1 MGVKIKFDNMGNIEF
16 PTLVLA
22 AKSGKKFGV
31 IPATEIVFK
40 DNLNSF
46 SEVSFSVYR
55 YNNGEECHLW
65 KDIRDFRL
73 VYSKEWDLWFEITV
87 ELSESDDTVKKVVGR
102 TVCEAELSQVM
113 LFNIE
118 INTEDD
124 IARDDYEAPTVL
136 WDNEY
141 PERSLLSRLMEKVP
155 HYSIMHV
162 DSTIAGIQK
171 TFSFDGKSIYDA
183 FMEIAEEIGCIFTF
197 DSGISEDGGV
207 LRKIKVYD
215 LYSNCTSCGYRGDFT
230 GLCPDCGDEMI
241 ASSFGEDAK
250 IFVSSDLLADDI
262 SFSSDTDSVKNCF
275 KVEGGDDLINATIR
289 NINPNGT
296 DYIWHIT
303 KDMKQDMSKELREK
317 LSEYDELYE
326 DWRTSEEIT
335 LDNGVVEKY
344 NNIAKKYNYFIKNNA
359 FEGDSFDVDI
369 PETEDVPLEELDGG
383 TYRLTKGA
391 EVEDDESD
399 RFPLIGSIVGYPALM
414 NTYYD
419 TIDLSLFLQTSLMP
433 SVEFSD
439 LNATTELGK
448 LIADNLSP
456 VAVTSLEGLSLTT
469 ADSAVLSMAKVLIDP
484 NFKVEIVESILN
496 NTTWQG
502 KFKVTNYADEED
514 VAINGG
520 YISVVIN
527 DDIET
532 YAKQKIEK
540 ALDNKSSEDL
550 SITALFEKEKG
561 SFAIELKR
569 YSLDHLNL
577 FQNCCDGALNILIEQ
592 GISED
597 KTTEA
602 YTKLYQ
608 DYYTKSTM
616 ISDEIKTREE
626 EINAIKGV
634 YDEEGDLVVTGIQNL
649 INDKRSDIQAKL
661 DFEDFLEEDDL
672 WLEFCSFRREDKYSN
687 SNYIS
692 DGLNNAE
699 LFSKAKELFEVAS
712 SEIYKSAELQ
722 HSISCSLKNLL
733 AIDEFKPLTENFE
746 VGNWIRVRVNDDVYK
761 LRLVSY
767 ELTYDDYD
775 RMNVEFSDVLKVPT
789 GISDIKSILDQASSM
804 ASSYSAVMHQASQ
817 GSSGNKRINNWV
829 ENGLS
834 LTTMKIVSS
843 ADNQEIVWDNNG
855 FIMKEYFPIT
865 DTFSDKQLK
874 IINKGLYVTDDGWQT
889 SRAGIGNFRYKDP
902 RDNFKEKEVYGV
914 IADTIV
920 GNIILGE
927 NVGIYTEN
935 NSITLNNEG
944 FEISNLNNKDKD
956 ISYTVDIVMNPNN
969 TENVFYIDSTKRAS
983 EGENVT
989 LTKLLNVNAKDG
1001 TLSIGGGNFKVD
1013 TTGKL
1018 SIGGTDFVADSTG
1031 LSIGNGNFMV
1041 RASDGS
1047 INIGNGSFIVD
1058 NKGNAKINN
1067 IVMGGN
1073 ITWESEPWGDIDVD
1087 LDGYMHENDYTY
1099 LTTTKITSTTIESP
1113 TIMGGTITGGT
1124 FIAVDISKGIENIV
1138 NQPKLVIDSNG
1149 IASFDKSGTLDGI
1162 SVEANDGFGSLRFY
1176 YDGEDRGCLSQS
1188 GGTIYLKGEQKLTI
1202 GNGNPED
1209 GNEGYTYGIGTWIFG
1224 TSHQKADVD
1233 FTNAN
1238 VTGIKITF
1246 G

>member
-1 MGVKIKFDNMGNIEF
+1 MGVKIKFDNMGNIES

-87 ELSESDDTVKKVVGR
+87 ELSESDDSVKKVVGR

-124 IARDDYEAPTVL
+124 IARDDYESPTLL
-136 WDNEY
+136 WVEEH
-141 PERSLLSRLMEKVP
+141 PEISLLSRLMEKVP
-155 HYSIMHV
+155 HYAVKHV
-162 DSTIAGIQK
+162 DETIANIQK
-171 TFSFDGKSIYDA
+171 TFSFDGTSIYDA
-183 FMEIAEEIGCIFTF
+183 FMEIAEEIGCIFIF
-197 DSGISEDGGV
+197 DSGISKDGGIV
-207 LRKIKVYD
+207 REISVYD
-215 LYSNCTSCGYRGDFT
+215 LYSNCTSCEYRGDFT

-241 ASSFGEDAK
+241 ASSFGEDAR

-262 SFSSDTDSVKNCF
+262 SFSSDSDSVKNCF

-303 KDMKQDMSKELREK
+303 KDMKQDMSKELRDK
-317 LSEYDELYE
+317 LSDYDELYE
-326 DWRTSEEIT
+326 NYRTSEEIT
-335 LDNGVVEKY
+335 FDNDSESTAPVVEKY

-359 FEGDSFDVDI
+359 FEDDSFDVDI
-369 PETEDVPLEELDGG
+369 PEIEEAPFEELSGG
-383 TYRLTKGA
+383 TYRLTRGA

-399 RFPLIGSIVGYPALM
+399 RFPLIGSIIGYPALM
-414 NTYYD
+414 NVYYD
-419 TIDLSLFLQTSLMP
+419 TIDLSVFLQTSLMP
-433 SVEFSD
+433 SVESST
-439 LNATTELGK
+439 LTATTELK
-448 LIADNLSP
+448 NLIADKLSP

-484 NFKVEIVESILN
+484 NFKVEIVESSLN
-496 NTTWQG
+496 DTTWQG
-502 KFKVTNYADEED
+502 KFKVTNYADEDD
-514 VAINGG
+514 VAENNG
-520 YISVVIN
+520 YISVEIN

-550 SITALFEKEKG
+550 SITGLFSKEADK
-561 SFAIELKR
+561 FKTELKQ

-608 DYYTKSTM
+608 DYYNKSTM
-616 ISDEIKTREE
+616 ISAEIKTREE

-634 YDEEGDLVVTGIQNL
+634 YDEEGDLIVTGIQNL
-649 INDKRSDIQAKL
+649 ITDKRSDIQAEL
-661 DFEDFLEEDDL
+661 DFEAYLGEGL

-767 ELTYDDYD
+767 ELTYDDFD
-775 RMNVEFSDVLKVPT
+775 KMNVEFSDVLKVPT

-902 RDNFKEKEVYGV
+902 FDNFKEKEAYGV

-927 NVGIYTEN
+927 KVGIYNEENCIKLDKDGFSISNANNKYETEN
-935 NSITLNNEG
+935 V
-944 FEISNLNNKDKD
+944 
-956 ISYTVDIVMNPNN
+956 SYTVNIAMNPNN
-969 TENVFYIDSTKRAS
+969 IENVFYIQAQTRPKDGSAS
-983 EGENVT
+983 V
-989 LTKLLNVNAKDG
+989 LSSLLNVNAKDG

-1013 TTGKL
+1013 TAGKL
-1018 SIGGTDFVADSTG
+1018 SIGETAFVADSTG
-1031 LSIGNGNFMV
+1031 LSIGNGNFKV
-1041 RASDGS
+1041 GTDGNL
-1047 INIGNGSFIVD
+1047 NIGNGSFKVGTDGNLNIGNGSFTVD
-1058 NKGNAKINN
+1058 KDGNAKIKN

-1087 LDGYMHENDYTY
+1087 LDGYMHEDDYTY

-1113 TIMGGTITGGT
+1113 TIMGGTITGGSIYGGSFWDLDESAYLT
-1124 FIAVDISKGIENIV
+1124 LGTEEGDFADLS
-1138 NQPKLVIDSNG
+1138 LYRNG
-1149 IASFDKSGTLDGI
+1149 DGKIFTIRDQFGGI
-1162 SVEANDGFGSLRFY
+1162 SMHAYSLNDDDYNGYMFLR
-1176 YDGEDRGCLSQS
+1176 SS
-1188 GGTIYLKGEQKLTI
+1188 GK
-1202 GNGNPED
+1202 
-1209 GNEGYTYGIGTWIFG
+1209 YTHPRGTW
-1224 TSHQKADVD
+1224 D
-1233 FTNAN
+1233 FSEATKVA
-1238 VTGIKITF
+1238 GIKITF